1 MRVKQR
7 QRGVDSKSVVGWGLL
22 KWAAVLAVWAV
33 LGGLLPGAILGA
45 EAPGAD
51 ADDDEPPPDLNV
63 IRMKAEAGH
72 VQSQSMLADW
82 FAATADFTNA
92 VVWYRKAAD
101 QGNVSAQLSLA
112 SFLITGRGTARNPQ
126 EAAKWLRLAANGIES
141 PQRGTAGSPIAT
153 AAASTN
159 RLTVTNVP
167 LVISK
172 NPVAATNLSLIATQT
187 LSSSA
192 RVERVTTLQVPEPVL
207 PDIRPTL
214 APPPDPR

>member
-7 QRGVDSKSVVGWGLL
+7 QRGVDRKSVVGWGLL

-33 LGGLLPGAILGA
+33 LCGLLPGAILGA
-45 EAPGAD
+45 EVPGAD

-82 FAATADFTNA
+82 FAATADYTNA

-112 SFLITGRGTARNPQ
+112 SLLITGRGTARNPQ

-141 PQRGTAGSPIAT
+141 TQRGTSASPIPSS
-153 AAASTN
+153 AAATN
-159 RLTVTNVP
+159 RLAVTNTP
-167 LVISK
+167 LVIAK
-172 NPVAATNLSLIATQT
+172 NTGAATNVSLVATQT
-187 LSSSA
+187 LSSPA
-192 RVERVTTLQVPEPVL
+192 RVERVTTLQAPEPVL
-207 PDIRPTL
+207 PNIRPVLT
-214 APPPDPR
+214 PPPDPR